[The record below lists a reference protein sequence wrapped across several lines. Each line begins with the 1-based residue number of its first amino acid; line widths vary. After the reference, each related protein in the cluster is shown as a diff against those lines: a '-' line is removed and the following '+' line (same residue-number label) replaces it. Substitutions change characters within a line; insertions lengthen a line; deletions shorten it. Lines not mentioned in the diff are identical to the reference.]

1 MLSSKDVAGAA
12 DDPPLSAAEL
22 SQAFSRAQEQR
33 EREEEQQQE
42 GDRGGEK
49 EKGETASESGVLGLG
64 LDRREKRGGGGRW
77 KRVFLRC
84 FCGEEEKQLDR
95 GVP

>member
-42 GDRGGEK
+42 GDRGGEA
-49 EKGETASESGVLGLG
+49 E
-64 LDRREKRGGGGRW
+64 R
-77 KRVFLRC
+77 
-84 FCGEEEKQLDR
+84 Q
-95 GVP
+95 